1 VQPTGFT
8 EENAMP
14 DVNQTALFPMGR
26 IVITRGGHSAIAAD
40 ELLTALLRH
49 AQGDWGDVCDED
61 RMSNDLALISGGRL
75 FSSHLT
81 DEGVKFWI
89 ITEHDRSCT
98 TMLLPEEY

>member
-1 VQPTGFT
+1 
-8 EENAMP
+8 MP

-26 IVITRGGHSAIAAD
+26 IVITRGVLEAIPAEETLIAVFRHS
-40 ELLTALLRH
+40 
-49 AQGDWGDVCDED
+49 QGDWGDVCDVD

-98 TMLLPEEY
+98 TMFLPEEY